1 MLPGSTNPIP
11 RQGCLDA
18 GVKAL
23 PVVTRMFGAAL
34 GAQMSGNRGR
44 GVLARLI
51 VIGLTIHVIAFGE
64 GCRSPGPDYS
74 APSSVDAYPSESSR
88 SSRPEALL
96 RAEAA
101 NMAVEDQKRAQQGYE
116 RMPKKKYPPRDYPIQ
131 PVIRP

>member
-1 MLPGSTNPIP
+1 MLPGSRKPFF
-11 RQGCLDA
+11 RQECLDA
-18 GVKAL
+18 RVRAL
-23 PVVTRMFGAAL
+23 PVVTHLFGAAL
-34 GAQMSGNRGR
+34 GAQPSGNRGR

-51 VIGLTIHVIAFGE
+51 VIGLTVGASALPG

-74 APSSVDAYPSESSR
+74 SPSSVGAYPSEFSQ
-88 SSRPEALL
+88 SSRPDALL

-116 RMPKKKYPPRDYPIQ
+116 QVPKKKYPPRDYPIE